1 MQWLLLAVVGWCGT
15 GWPWHFRGTV
25 GGGSGTD
32 PDNPW
37 PPNCWVCGGII
48 GSISAIVIYPLVSAQ
63 VADAGFAGLVVTAF
77 AAGSFGNS
85 LIGGIV
91 GMVRGARK

>member
-1 MQWLLLAVVGWCGT
+1 
-15 GWPWHFRGTV
+15 
-25 GGGSGTD
+25 
-32 PDNPW
+32 
-37 PPNCWVCGGII
+37 VCGGII
-48 GSISAIVIYPLVSAQ
+48 GSISAIVIYPLVSPL

-85 LIGGIV
+85 LVGGIV